1 MGFHG
6 SRWVFMVFLDS
17 RLIGHG
23 SKWVLMVF
31 HCSRL
36 GFHCAMSV
44 LIVFHGSRLVFHGSR
59 SVFMVLGFFLH
70 FHDENTLKLYSGPTI
85 QSRLCWPF

>member
-44 LIVFHGSRLVFHGSR
+44 KGIRKNRLDIPIFIFSE
-59 SVFMVLGFFLH
+59 LGTVKT
-70 FHDENTLKLYSGPTI
+70 ES
-85 QSRLCWPF
+85 